1 MIKHIVTWRFY
12 DTLSA
17 SERQSAAL
25 KLKHDMEALQTQ
37 IDGVLSLAVIIDPLP
52 TSNRDI
58 LLESTFVSAEA
69 LALYQ
74 NDPRPPSRRANTSAP
89 SPADRACID
98 FRV

>member
-37 IDGVLSLAVIIDPLP
+37 IDGVHSLAVIIDPLP

-74 NDPRPPSRRANTSAP
+74 NDPRHQAVGQYLSTVAG
-89 SPADRACID
+89 DRACID
-98 FRV
+98 FEV